1 MTGHPLL
8 FFEEWRRLHRLC
20 IQKRILEASVQ
31 KCTVQRVLPAA
42 WIVRCRLSQMAENRS
57 CATAVSERT
66 TARLLSDPSDR
77 NVRANVEKVA
87 IATRSKSS
95 SRSSTRFCEY

>member
-31 KCTVQRVLPAA
+31 KCTTQRVLPAA

-57 CATAVSERT
+57 CATAAS
-66 TARLLSDPSDR
+66 ARAMAKLLNDQSDP
-77 NVRANVEKVA
+77 NVHANVEKVA
-87 IATRSKSS
+87 IATSSKSS
-95 SRSSTRFCEY
+95 SRSSTRFCEH